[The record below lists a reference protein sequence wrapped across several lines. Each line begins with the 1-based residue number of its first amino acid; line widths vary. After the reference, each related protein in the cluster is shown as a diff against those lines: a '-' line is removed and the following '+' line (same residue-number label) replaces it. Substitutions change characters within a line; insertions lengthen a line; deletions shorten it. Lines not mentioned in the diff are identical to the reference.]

1 MLSTIIVLFAAV
13 ATAAPRLDE
22 RAGNQLSFSDTSTK
36 IRGVNLGG
44 WLVLE
49 PWIRPSIFA
58 PFKGTGIVD
67 EFTLTQKVPQQAQQ
81 ILKQHWDEWVT
92 LKDMQRIKAAGF
104 NMVRLPVGFWAYD
117 NKNTPY
123 IKGAAAYVDKCIKW
137 ARQVDLKVLI
147 DLHGAP
153 GSQNG
158 FDNSGRLRSKA
169 GWQQADPNAAR
180 TLAVLKR
187 IQRKYGAASYD
198 DVILGIELL
207 NEPANWAIDDSYLR
221 QFYYNGFYQQRNF
234 SANRVVVMSDAFQ
247 VTSYW
252 NGMLTPS
259 DNNAQN
265 AAMDHHEY
273 QVFDPNLITMTPAQH
288 RQQVCKAT
296 EQYNSVDKWTIIG
309 EWSAAM
315 TDCALWLNGFEI
327 GARYD
332 NTYKYPM
339 TYVGSCEGKNDV
351 SKWDKARRKN
361 TRKYIEIQMQEFEK
375 YTRGWI
381 FWNFKTEQAHEWDAL
396 RLVDEGIFPTPGGAY
411 KFPNQCK

>member
-1 MLSTIIVLFAAV
+1 MHVSLLTTIATCVAAV
-13 ATAAPRLDE
+13 AAQSNQVSFID
-22 RAGNQLSFSDTSTK
+22 GNTK

-49 PWIRPSIFA
+49 PWIRPSIFN

-67 EFTLTQKVPQQAQQ
+67 EFTLTQKRPAQAKT
-81 ILKQHWDEWVT
+81 ILQKHWDEWVT
-92 LKDMQRIKAAGF
+92 LKDMRQIKAAGF
-104 NMVRLPVGFWAYD
+104 NMVRLPIGFWAYD

-123 IKGAAAYVDKCIKW
+123 IKGQAKYVDKLIGW

-158 FDNSGRLRSKA
+158 FDNSGRRRENP
-169 GWQQADPNAAR
+169 GWQQADPEAKR
-180 TLAVLKR
+180 TRAVLKK

-207 NEPANWAIDDSYLR
+207 NEPLYTKIDDAYLR
-221 QFYYNGFYQQRNF
+221 QFYYDGFYQQRDYL
-234 SANRVVVMSDAFQ
+234 ANRVVVMSDAFR

-259 DNNAQN
+259 DNGAQN

-273 QVFDPNLITMTPAQH
+273 QVFDPNLIGMTPAQH
-288 RQQVCKAT
+288 RQQVCKAVD
-296 EQYNSVDKWTIIG
+296 QYNSVDKWTIIG
-309 EWSAAM
+309 EWSGAM
-315 TDCALWLNGFEI
+315 TDCATWLNGFER

-332 NTYKYPM
+332 NTYTPPGQTGK
-339 TYVGSCEGKNDV
+339 YVGSCQGKSDI
-351 SKWDKARRKN
+351 STWSQAMRKQ
-361 TRKYIEIQMQEFEK
+361 TRKYIEVQMQEFEK
-375 YTRGWI
+375 YTRGWV
-381 FWNFKTEQAHEWDAL
+381 FWNFKTEGAGEWDAL
-396 RLVDEGIFPTPGGAY
+396 RLVKEGIFPTPGGTY
-411 KFPNQCK
+411 QYPNQCK